1 MSYIFTKKLGYY
13 RTDDASD
20 GILLSD
26 GRREMA
32 DSEFG
37 TGSNAEMVIL
47 SWRIMAANFLF

>member
-1 MSYIFTKKLGYY
+1 MLYFYTKIGYY

-37 TGSNAEMVIL
+37 TGSNAEMVIM
-47 SWRIMAANFLF
+47 SGR

>member
-1 MSYIFTKKLGYY
+1 MKKLGYY
-13 RTDDASD
+13 RTDDESD

-37 TGSNAEMVIL
+37 TGSNAEKVIIIL
-47 SWRIMAANFLF
+47 QLKNGLED